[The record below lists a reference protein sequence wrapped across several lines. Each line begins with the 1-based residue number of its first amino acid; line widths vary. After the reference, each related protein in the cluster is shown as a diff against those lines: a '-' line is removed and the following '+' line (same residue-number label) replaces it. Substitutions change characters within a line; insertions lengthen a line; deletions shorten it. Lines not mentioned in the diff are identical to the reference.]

1 MVTALVPIAVFAGV
15 SATVFFAFF
24 SFWGSVNERA
34 NARVRGI
41 ADRLD
46 RAGIRSGSQEI
57 VLTVISGA
65 AILWIALLLML
76 HLSLVVALILLPI
89 IFLGAGMG
97 FFGYVNFTVKRRLGA
112 FTSQL
117 EPATRLLAGGLR
129 VGLGL
134 RQALAMVIEE
144 LPDPA
149 RYEFKRVI
157 GQTNLGAS
165 VYDAIDDL
173 CERMPSHEAL
183 MLARV
188 FRVQSETGG
197 DLARILDQLAET
209 IKHRRQVQ
217 RKIDAL
223 TAEGRM
229 SAWVLMLI
237 PLCLGTFIA
246 TTQESMGHA
255 LLYTAIGHV
264 VIIIVA
270 ILETLAY
277 LWLKALLRIDA

>member
-15 SATVFFAFF
+15 TATVFFAFW

-46 RAGIRSGSQEI
+46 RAGIKSGSQEI

-65 AILWIALLLML
+65 AILWIVL
-76 HLSLVVALILLPI
+76 LVVFHLPLLVSLILLPI
-89 IFLGAGMG
+89 IFLGARHGLL
-97 FFGYVNFTVKRRLGA
+97 RLRELRGQAPAQGA

-117 EPATRLLAGGLR
+117 EPATRLLSGGLR

-149 RYEFKRVI
+149 RYEFRRVI

-165 VYDAIDDL
+165 VFDAFDDL
-173 CERMPSHEAL
+173 ADRMPSHECADAGARL
-183 MLARV
+183 SRPVGDRRRPRAHSRSACRHDQAPPPSARV
-188 FRVQSETGG
+188 SATRSPPRV
-197 DLARILDQLAET
+197 A
-209 IKHRRQVQ
+209 
-217 RKIDAL
+217 
-223 TAEGRM
+223 
-229 SAWVLMLI
+229 
-237 PLCLGTFIA
+237 
-246 TTQESMGHA
+246 
-255 LLYTAIGHV
+255 
-264 VIIIVA
+264 
-270 ILETLAY
+270 
-277 LWLKALLRIDA
+277 